1 MRSEGCSETPGGVQS
16 TLAKKKKKKMDPPV
30 YHKSKCCTETK
41 MVT

>member
-16 TLAKKKKKKMDPPV
+16 LKLKKRKKMDPPV